1 VIQYEKKQ
9 TSFTIEEELILKLKH
24 LALDKGMSYT
34 ALVNKYLKK
43 GLSDEKIQKKETKEE
58 LLERLIIRAL

>member
-1 VIQYEKKQ
+1 MIQYEKKQ